1 MGFFPQ
7 LSNVYPELQT
17 LLETRSRNT
26 NKPWTEGGVSG
37 LSTWLRVVS
46 TVDKG
51 LVMESIHTPDSFER
65 RYGKEN

>member
-51 LVMESIHTPDSFER
+51 LVMVRDL
-65 RYGKEN
+65 YGIGKGDWQVYS